1 MTTITLSHKELTT
14 LNFCLMAAEIL
25 AQTQDQNTL
34 TEKIRPLR
42 SKIMATID
50 NNYNDREVDE
60 DEIDKI
66 YKEIIL
72 DDNLGDKK
80 Q

>member
-1 MTTITLSHKELTT
+1 MATITLSHKELTT

-34 TEKIRPLR
+34 TEKIKPLK

-50 NNYNDREVDE
+50 NNYNNREVDE
-60 DEIDKI
+60 DEIAEI
-66 YKEIIL
+66 TKEIIL
-72 DDNLGDKK
+72 DDDLGEEE
-80 Q
+80 